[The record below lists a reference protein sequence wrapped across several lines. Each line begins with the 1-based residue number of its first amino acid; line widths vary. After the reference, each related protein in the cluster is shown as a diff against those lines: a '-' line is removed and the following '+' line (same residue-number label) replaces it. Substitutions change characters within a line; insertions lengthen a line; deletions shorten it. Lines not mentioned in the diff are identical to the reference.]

1 MTREVN
7 RPYDCLVI
15 GGGPAGCTT
24 AALVAEAG
32 FETLLVERDEV
43 PRFHVGE
50 SLMPETYWTLKRL
63 GVIDTLERSAFSRKI
78 GVQFVDET
86 GKQSEPFFFRQHD
99 DRASSETW
107 HVERA
112 HFDKLLFDNAA
123 EKGANC
129 LDRTRVVELDLRAE
143 SPHRAV
149 LRDATGSTRSIEAK
163 VVVDATGQH
172 SMIANQ
178 LRLRVMNP
186 QLRKAAIWG
195 HFQIPARKES
205 AGAVT
210 TILHTEG
217 KQAWFWHIPVAP
229 DRVSIGLVSDNDFL
243 FKDRSSPE
251 CVFKEELLRCPGLTD
266 RLQCGERQGKLH
278 ISKEFS
284 YTTKQHAG
292 NGWVLVGDAFGFID
306 PIYSTGVFLAL
317 RSGEL
322 AADCIMI
329 GLSSGDVSATQ
340 LGKWTADFKR
350 GVQLFRKLVDAFY
363 TNEFSFA
370 RFLMEHPEH
379 HSNLTDLLIGRA
391 FHPEAG
397 RIFDDLDPALEA
409 ARSAVM
415 S

>member
-1 MTREVN
+1 MIRQTISS
-7 RPYDCLVI
+7 YDCLVI

-32 FETLLVERDEV
+32 FQTLLVERAEV

-50 SLMPETYWTLKRL
+50 SLMPESYWTLKRL
-63 GVIDTLERSAFSRKI
+63 GVISKLERSEFSRKI

-86 GKQSEPFFFRQHD
+86 GKQSQPFFFRQHD
-99 DRASSETW
+99 DRDSSETW

-123 EKGANC
+123 DKGADC
-129 LDRTRVVELDLRAE
+129 LDRTRVVELDLRSE

-149 LRDATGSTRSIEAK
+149 LRDAGGSTRSVEAK

-186 QLRKAAIWG
+186 QFRKAAIWG
-195 HFQIPARKES
+195 HFRIPPRTES
-205 AGAVT
+205 AGTVT

-217 KQAWFWHIPVAP
+217 KRAWFWHIPVAP
-229 DRVSIGLVSDNDFL
+229 DRVSIGLVSDNDYL
-243 FKDRSSPE
+243 LKDRGSPE
-251 CVFKEELLRCPGLTD
+251 CVFDEELRRCPGLTD
-266 RLQCGERQGKLH
+266 RLHESKRLGKLQVA
-278 ISKEFS
+278 KEFS
-284 YTTKQHAG
+284 YTSKQHAG

-322 AADCIMI
+322 AADCIMD
-329 GLSSGDVSATQ
+329 GLSRGDVSATQ
-340 LGKWTADFKR
+340 LGQWTAEFKQ
-350 GVQLFRKLVDAFY
+350 GIQLFHKLVDAFY

-370 RFLMEHPEH
+370 KFLKEHPEH
-379 HSNLTDLLIGRA
+379 HSNLTDLLIGRV
-391 FHPEAG
+391 FYPEAG
-397 RIFDDLDPALEA
+397 RIFEDLDPALEA
-409 ARSAVM
+409 ARSAAM
-415 S
+415 L